1 MERQL
6 SIVSI
11 LAAAALAFSALT
23 GAALAHPDS
32 QGRPHF
38 KGPPMNLTAVMRAF
52 EGDGQPAQSL
62 QATTDAPCQGGFA
75 DIYPC
80 FNFDLLAMVPLA
92 DLGASAAN
100 DIWGWES
107 GRP

>member
-6 SIVSI
+6 SNVSI
-11 LAAAALAFSALT
+11 LATAALAFSAWA

-38 KGPPMNLTAVMRAF
+38 KGPPMNPTAVMRAF

-62 QATTDAPCQGGFA
+62 QATTAAPCLGGFA

-80 FNFDLLAMVPLA
+80 FNIDLLAMVP
-92 DLGASAAN
+92 GAPMS
-100 DIWGWES
+100 
-107 GRP
+107 RPARG